1 MKLSSLFPLF
11 HACTL
16 GLSCYAANNKKE
28 MNSASTAVNADT
40 TSIDNDDGRFLTE
53 DNGNDVFS
61 RTFIAITKAEDF
73 ATLFPNGGDT
83 AAVFTAIQ
91 EAVIAN
97 KGPLEKVERNELL
110 KQFPVQGSSTTQEGG
125 IFCPSSVELVN
136 TEGDEVDIGVSS
148 GVESILTFPVAGN
161 RKLRFVPVKDPFYF
175 FHGQCVATS
184 GISEPDIIAPFTN
197 VSPTDFELP
206 SAVITSHLCRLNL
219 CLGGGGFNCIAI
231 YSGTAFVFN
240 LSKGIALNNAATS
253 LFIRT
258 AAPKSIVTKATFE
271 APPLPPPFPGTIIGG
286 TGTFEGIEGS
296 VSIAT
301 IAGTRGRILIEGP
314 LPFSTGPINLD
325 PVGNIVQVISVKS
338 NMPLPPGP

>member
-1 MKLSSLFPLF
+1 VK
-11 HACTL
+11 
-16 GLSCYAANNKKE
+16 
-28 MNSASTAVNADT
+28 V
-40 TSIDNDDGRFLTE
+40 
-53 DNGNDVFS
+53 NGNDVFS

-91 EAVIAN
+91 VAVIK
-97 KGPLEKVERNELL
+97 KGESLDKVERNELL
-110 KQFPVQGSSTTQEGG
+110 KQFPIQGSSTTQEGG

-184 GISEPDIIAPFTN
+184 GIREPEITAALTN
-197 VSPTDFELP
+197 ILGQLTVPQS
-206 SAVITSHLCRLNL
+206 VITSHLCRLNL

-240 LSKGIALNNAATS
+240 LSKGIVLNNE
-253 LFIRT
+253 
-258 AAPKSIVTKATFE
+258 VTTPLNKVTFE

-301 IAGTRGRILIEGP
+301 IAGTSGVVLSDSVTVRQ
-314 LPFSTGPINLD
+314 

>member
-28 MNSASTAVNADT
+28 MNSASTAVTADT
-40 TSIDNDDGRFLTE
+40 TSIDNVAGRFLTE

-73 ATLFPNGGDT
+73 VTLFPNGGDT

-110 KQFPVQGSSTTQEGG
+110 KQFPIQGSSTTQEGG

-136 TEGDEVDIGVSS
+136 TEGDELDIGNGDS
-148 GVESILTFPVAGN
+148 LTFPVAGN

-184 GISEPDIIAPFTN
+184 GISEPDITAPFTN

-206 SAVITSHLCRLNL
+206 QAVITSHLCRLNL

-240 LSKGIALNNAATS
+240 ISKGIALNNAVTS
-253 LFIRT
+253 LSTTFPSAKTTPIKT
-258 AAPKSIVTKATFE
+258 TFE

-301 IAGTRGRILIEGP
+301 IAGTSGRIIIEGP
-314 LPFSTGPINLD
+314 MPLSTGPINRD